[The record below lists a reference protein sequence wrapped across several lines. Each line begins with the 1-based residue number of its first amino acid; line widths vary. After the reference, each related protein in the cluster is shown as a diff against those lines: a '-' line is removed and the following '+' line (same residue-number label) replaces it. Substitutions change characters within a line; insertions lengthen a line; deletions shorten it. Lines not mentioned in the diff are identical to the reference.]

1 MLIDI
6 RKNKEPQSQSYVE
19 RRNSMRRMLG
29 AMSERQLMDFAA
41 RHSISL
47 SSDDRQGMVIE
58 AMSQYASWAGDV
70 S

>member
-6 RKNKEPQSQSYVE
+6 RKNKEPRNQSYVE

-29 AMSERQLMDFAA
+29 AMSEGQLRDFAA

-47 SSDDRQGMVIE
+47 TSDDRQGMVIE
-58 AMSQYASWAGDV
+58 AMSQYASWAGEV

>member
-1 MLIDI
+1 MLIDL
-6 RKNKEPQSQSYVE
+6 RKNKEPQSYVE

-29 AMSERQLMDFAA
+29 SMSEGQLRDFAA

-47 SSDDRQGMVIE
+47 SSEDKHGMVIE

>member
-1 MLIDI
+1 MLIDL
-6 RKNKEPQSQSYVE
+6 RKNKEPQSKSYVE
-19 RRNSMRRMLG
+19 RRNSMRRILG

-47 SSDDRQGMVIE
+47 SSDDKHGMVIE